1 MYEMAVGLNII
12 NDEVYSNYRKE
23 MKPLLEAHQGGFRY
37 DFKVSEVLKNE
48 EGKSINRVFFIYF
61 GSKDLMDQ
69 FFANPEYLK
78 IKTQF
83 FEKSVQATTILSSY
97 SR

>member
-48 EGKSINRVFFIYF
+48 DGNPINRVFFIYF
-61 GSKDLMDQ
+61 GSEDLMDQ

-78 IKTQF
+78 IKSQF
-83 FEKSVQATTILSSY
+83 FEESVQATTILSSY